1 MTVACCGSVFILK
14 LEFSLKYFSNRS
26 ALHQFVGGGE
36 KNGVKDVSGPTDLGI
51 LFAISIKIS

>member
-1 MTVACCGSVFILK
+1 MFILK